1 MSKYISLLCFVISLI
16 IGILGFYDTETVN
29 IYGVAGIISLMVCV
43 FISAVKIIIFLEKRS
58 FISQI
63 KTAVLS
69 LALVFINARL
79 LGILLEQLK
88 DSDSEWYTTIGLFS
102 VSVILLMLVVGTRL
116 LANVV
121 VHVIISNWPK
131 KVTRN
136 K

>member
-88 DSDSEWYTTIGLFS
+88 DSDSEWYDTIGLFS

>member
-29 IYGVAGIISLMVCV
+29 IYGVAGFISLMVCV
-43 FISAVKIIIFLEKRS
+43 FVSAVKIIIFLEKRS

-88 DSDSEWYTTIGLFS
+88 DSDSEWYATIGLFS

>member
-1 MSKYISLLCFVISLI
+1 MTKYISLLCFVISLI

-88 DSDSEWYTTIGLFS
+88 DSDSEWYATIGLFS

>member
-88 DSDSEWYTTIGLFS
+88 DSDSEWYATIGLFS

>member
-43 FISAVKIIIFLEKRS
+43 FVSAVKIIIFLEKRS

-88 DSDSEWYTTIGLFS
+88 DSDSEWYATIGLFS